1 MKRHLLFYIAISLS
15 PLEAGTLATNW
26 LSIEHNTNNI
36 GALGSSQAGSPEL
49 SLDLKSG
56 NINAGSLNLGYNVLD
71 PVSLN
76 SIGTFLIESAGTG
89 SEWRWQTSG
98 IGGTNLKNQMALS
111 MDGKLS
117 VFGSEGRSVVIDSN
131 TASVQIF
138 GQNGLTHS
146 LLAQDQAG
154 NVAVSGSLTV
164 AGKNVLTQPVNVST
178 NTLLL
183 AGGATTAAGY
193 TVAIGPGAATSGFMP
208 TLALGQNSRAY
219 NTGAIAL
226 GMTANANGGSCI
238 AVGASA
244 ASAGTA
250 SVALGSMSRA
260 NGPAIVPVGGVNNG
274 VAIGV
279 GAGAEGL
286 SAVAFGNGGPRARGF
301 YSISIGRS
309 TEANGANQ
317 TVIGRCNEVFPAVPE
332 MDTTAFN
339 DASVT
344 FVLGNGYQTLGG
356 PTVKQNAMTV
366 RRDNGAAIGTGVS
379 SGGAAQFVVGAY
391 NAAPA
396 AATPE
401 TGAAFVVGSGY
412 QKDAN
417 GNRLPLAQY
426 AATNQT
432 VRQNA
437 LVVRWNGDV
446 EASGALNATGV
457 TTGPAGVSVP
467 GAFKAG
473 NGVVLVAQ
481 QGDIDMGEFRSGT
494 QP

>member
-1 MKRHLLFYIAISLS
+1 MKHFIFLFTVSCTSLQ
-15 PLEAGTLATNW
+15 AGTIATDW
-26 LSIEHNTNNI
+26 LSIEHANEV
-36 GALGSSQAGSPEL
+36 GVLGSTQAGSPEL
-49 SLDLKSG
+49 SLELRSG
-56 NINAGSLNLGYNVLD
+56 NINAGSLNVGYNVLD

-76 SIGTFLIESAGTG
+76 SIGTFLVESAGSGT
-89 SEWRWQTSG
+89 EWRWQTSR
-98 IGGTNLKNQMALS
+98 IGGEAARNQMQLS

-117 VFGSEGRSVVIDSN
+117 VFGSEGRRVIIDPN
-131 TASVQIF
+131 AANVQIF
-138 GQNGLTHS
+138 DQSGLS
-146 LLAQDQAG
+146 YSVLMQDTTG
-154 NVAVSGSLTV
+154 NVSVSGNLTV
-164 AGKNVLTQPVNVST
+164 AGNKVITQSST
-178 NTLLL
+178 VPAASLALL
-183 AGGATTAAGY
+183 GASTTTSQA
-193 TVAIGPGAATSGFMP
+193 VAIGVGANATGFLP
-208 TLALGQNSRAY
+208 TLALGSMSYAN
-219 NTGAIAL
+219 NTGSIAIGRNSSAD
-226 GMTANANGGSCI
+226 GGYTI
-238 AVGASA
+238 AIGGFAS
-244 ASAGTA
+244 SKGTA
-250 SVALGSMSRA
+250 SVAIGSNSRA
-260 NGPAIVPVGGVNNG
+260 NGPAIVPTGGVHNG
-274 VAIGV
+274 VAIGAA
-279 GAGAEGL
+279 AGAEGL
-286 SAVAFGNGGPRARGF
+286 SSVAFGNGGPRARGF

>member
-1 MKRHLLFYIAISLS
+1 MKTLITFLITLSAVSIYAGGIESDWLAIERNIQNGAAFGS
-15 PLEAGTLATNW
+15 PEASA
-26 LSIEHNTNNI
+26 
-36 GALGSSQAGSPEL
+36 PEL
-49 SLDLKSG
+49 SLDLRSG
-56 NINAGSLNLGYNVLD
+56 DTFAGSLNVGYNVFD
-71 PVSLN
+71 QVSLN
-76 SIGTFLIESAGTG
+76 SIGTFLIESAGAG
-89 SEWRWQTSG
+89 AEWRWQTSG
-98 IGGTNLKNQMALS
+98 IGGTNLRDQMKLGMNGEFTLFGS
-111 MDGKLS
+111 DGKS
-117 VFGSEGRSVVIDSN
+117 IAINPN
-131 TASVQIF
+131 TANIQIF
-138 GQNGLTHS
+138 GQSGLSHS
-146 LLAQDQAG
+146 FVTQDNAG
-154 NVAVSGSLTV
+154 NVSVSGNLTV
-164 AGKNVLTQPVNVST
+164 LGNKVITQNSAVPSSSLALLGGNTIVSQAVAIGVGANAAGFLPTLALGAMSYAN
-178 NTLLL
+178 NT
-183 AGGATTAAGY
+183 GAIAIGRNSSADGGY
-193 TVAIGPGAATSGFMP
+193 TVAIGGFASCKG
-208 TLALGQNSRAY
+208 TASIAIGSNSRA
-219 NTGAIAL
+219 I
-226 GMTANANGGSCI
+226 
-238 AVGASA
+238 
-244 ASAGTA
+244 
-250 SVALGSMSRA
+250 
-260 NGPAIVPVGGVNNG
+260 GPAVVPAGGTHNG

-279 GAGAEGL
+279 AAGAEGL
-286 SAVAFGNGGPRARGF
+286 SSVAFGNGGPKARGF

-317 TVIGRCNEVFPAVPE
+317 TVFGRCNEVIPAIPE
-332 MDTTAFN
+332 MDTATFN

-437 LVVRWNGDV
+437 LVVRWNGDI